1 MNGIERRR
9 MGLKY
14 LRQIVTKAVVAK
26 GKKKVEACETLRP
39 PNNPSSI
46 LGCWVINHTHSA
58 KKHGKFVEVTG
69 KYEVNVWYA
78 HHDHSKTSVFSE
90 TVPYR
95 DRIKLHYRDG
105 ESHGSEEVHVR
116 VLQQPNCTEAIIT
129 PDGEQFKVTVERE
142 LLVEVV
148 GETTV
153 CISVHPSD
161 FEEEWDY
168 KDESSSSSS
177 TSSFNE
183 SKESSSF

>member
-1 MNGIERRR
+1 

-26 GKKKVEACETLRP
+26 GKKRSESCETLQP

-46 LGCWVINHTHSA
+46 LGCWVINHTHQA
-58 KKHGKFVEVTG
+58 KKHGKVVEVTG

-95 DRIKLHYRDG
+95 ERIKLHYRDG
-105 ESHGSEEVHVR
+105 ESQGFEDVQVR

-129 PDGEQFKVTVERE
+129 PDGEQFKITVERE
-142 LLVEVV
+142 LLAEVV

-153 CISVHPSD
+153 CITVHPHD
-161 FEEEWDY
+161 FEEEWAY

-177 TSSFNE
+177 STSSFDE
-183 SKESSSF
+183 SKESSSFS